1 MLHSYVSLRHRFWSM
16 TGTCYVELTSG
27 IGLPWELKIT
37 QCFVS
42 HYIYHFQGGNWTF
55 ILPSTF
61 CLVFPSWMVCL
72 YSQMCPCS
80 SYLGYNTC
88 GCIVHT
94 CRLLYIGY
102 GLVGLNNN
110 PLKGGNRPQF
120 SCVFIDPSGLV
131 KDISVPFHL
140 ALRYVFLFISFMK
153 TNFFLLSCWD

>member
-1 MLHSYVSLRHRFWSM
+1 MYLVGFIIR
-16 TGTCYVELTSG
+16 
-27 IGLPWELKIT
+27 
-37 QCFVS
+37 
-42 HYIYHFQGGNWTF
+42 IYHDAWSLNVK
-55 ILPSTF
+55 SSSF

-72 YSQMCPCS
+72 YSQMWPCS

-102 GLVGLNNN
+102 GLVGLNNI
-110 PLKGGNRPQF
+110 PLKGGNKPQF

-140 ALRYVFLFISFMK
+140 ALRYVFLFISFMMS
-153 TNFFLLSCWD
+153 NFFLLSCWD